1 MAILREA
8 AAGVAVARCRDLR
21 RKHGVSRPTFYLWT
35 PKYGGA
41 GGPALQRLKALE
53 QENAKRKRMEA
64 DHALD
69 MQMHTVAPECIVAC
83 TC

>member
-8 AAGVAVARCRDLR
+8 AAGVAVSRCRDLR

-64 DHALD
+64 DHALEL
-69 MQMHTVAPECIVAC
+69 VAITELL
-83 TC
+83 TRTL